1 MKKEDWSIAV
11 GGLLLILA
19 LAGIVQDTT
28 PGQAPLS
35 AGLTVLVL
43 FAFLLGLGFLFYGTS
58 VSLSSHT
65 RARRPTSV

>member
-1 MKKEDWSIAV
+1 MSVEEGRLVLVAV

-35 AGLTVLVL
+35 AGLTVLAGFGFL
-43 FAFLLGLGFLFYGTS
+43 IGLAFLFHG
-58 VSLSSHT
+58 
-65 RARRPTSV
+65 ARMHVL